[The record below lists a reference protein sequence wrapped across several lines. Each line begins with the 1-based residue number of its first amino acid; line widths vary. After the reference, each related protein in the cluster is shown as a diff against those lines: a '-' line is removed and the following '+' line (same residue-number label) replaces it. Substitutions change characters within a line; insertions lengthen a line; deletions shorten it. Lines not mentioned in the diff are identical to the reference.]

1 MQSKIEFNHTSFL
14 ILVKDNEFF
23 SKKLIKH
30 INSQNVKAE
39 FIIAD
44 GSKNKQKKIFDK
56 LIPKKK
62 YYYFGEDNDII
73 SFLQKTYEGIN
84 KCSKKFIFFCDQDD
98 LINFKIIKKKEKFL
112 LVNKFNQ
119 IL

>member
-1 MQSKIEFNHTSFL
+1 MQPKIEFNHTSFL
-14 ILVKDNEFF
+14 ILIKDNEFF

-56 LIPKKK
+56 LKPKKK
-62 YYYFGEDNDII
+62 I
-73 SFLQKTYEGIN
+73 
-84 KCSKKFIFFCDQDD
+84 
-98 LINFKIIKKKEKFL
+98 L
-112 LVNKFNQ
+112 LFWGR
-119 IL
+119 

>member
-56 LIPKKK
+56 LIPKK
-62 YYYFGEDNDII
+62 NII
-73 SFLQKTYEGIN
+73 ILG
-84 KCSKKFIFFCDQDD
+84 
-98 LINFKIIKKKEKFL
+98 KIMI
-112 LVNKFNQ
+112 
-119 IL
+119 